1 MLRRLVEAVVAYP
14 VSVAVGVI
22 LLVLFGGLSLARIP
36 IQLVPTVDR
45 PEITVETVW
54 RGASPEEVEREIADR
69 QEEHLKA
76 TDGLV
81 EMSSES
87 LDGLA
92 RVILKFQVGTDV
104 DAARLRVSNRLNQV
118 PRYPPDVE
126 QPVILTV
133 NRGDQAV
140 AWYVLQP
147 RPGNPVDIA
156 TQRDFA
162 ENVIKPRLERVTGVA
177 ASNVFGGRRRQMRV
191 NLDPDAMASRGV
203 TLTDLREALAG
214 ENANTSGGDFD
225 EGKRRYL
232 VRTLG
237 EFRSPQ
243 EIQQVIVAHRN
254 GAPVYVRDVATVDLG
269 YENPEF
275 AVRQKGHPTIAIN
288 AQRQV
293 GSNVLEVMSGLRVA
307 VGELNRGILADHGL
321 ALEQVYD
328 ETTYVH
334 SSIALVRNN
343 LLVGGLLAAAV
354 LLVFLRSGSSTF
366 VIALAI
372 PISAIG
378 TFLVMALLGRT
389 LNVVSLAGMTFAVG
403 MLVDN
408 AIVVLENIFRHR
420 EMGRSRRTAVI
431 EGTAEVYG
439 AVLASTLTTM
449 AVFVPVLFVREEAGQ
464 LFRDIAVAISAGV
477 GLSLLVSVTVVP
489 CLSARILG
497 VAGHGGPVPD
507 GASPAVG
514 ARNLWGLASLASRAT
529 DRLAGFIAW
538 VTPRTRWRLGIA
550 AGLTGLSLG
559 LSALLMPDAEY
570 LPEGNRNLL
579 FGILLPPPGY
589 NLDELTDIGKRI
601 EAPLRPRWEAR
612 PGSSEARAVEGP
624 LLDNFFY
631 VARGRLVFM
640 GAIAADPERA
650 RELMPYVQG
659 PLRTIP
665 GMIAVVQQAS
675 LFERGLAQGRSVDIR
690 ITGPDLERLTGL
702 GGEIFGRALAALT
715 GAQLRPIP
723 SLDLANPQVQV
734 VLDRDRAA
742 ALGLTSRDLGFML
755 DSLVDG
761 AKVGEYWH
769 EGDRIDLMVRGTDS
783 FSRHTQ
789 DIGQLNIRTAA
800 GRVVPVESVAEVRL
814 TTGPEQIDRFER
826 ERSITIRAI
835 PARDMALETAMRL
848 IDTDVLGPLRQRGA
862 LGGTEHVRLAGTAD
876 DLSTTYLALRGIFLL
891 ALVITYLLM
900 ASLFES
906 FLYPFVIMF
915 SVPLSAFGG
924 FLGLWLVNRLVA
936 PQALDVITMLGFVI
950 LIGVV
955 VNNAIL
961 IVHQTLNYMTAD
973 QSAFP
978 DALRESVRS
987 RVRPIFMTTVTTLLG
1002 TLPLAVSTGAGSELY
1017 RGIGSVFLG
1026 GLLVS
1031 TVFTLVLVPVV
1042 FSLTLDAK
1050 AWLRG
1055 LFARIRPAAPAHAGG
1070 SEEH

>member
-1 MLRRLVEAVVAYP
+1 VLRRLVEAVVAYP

-54 RGASPEEVEREIADR
+54 RGASPEEVEREIVDR

-81 EMSSES
+81 EMTSES
-87 LDGLA
+87 LDGLG
-92 RVILKFQVGTDV
+92 RVILKFQVGTDL
-104 DAARLRVSNRLNQV
+104 DAARLRVANRLNQV

-140 AWYVLQP
+140 AWYVLRP
-147 RPGNPVDIA
+147 RPGNPVDITA
-156 TQRDFA
+156 QRDFA

-177 ASNVFGGRRRQMRV
+177 ASNVFGGRRRQMRLT
-191 NLDPDAMASRGV
+191 LDPDAMAARGV

-237 EFRSPQ
+237 EFRSPR
-243 EIQQVIVAHRN
+243 EIRQVIVAHRN

-293 GSNVLEVMSGLRVA
+293 GSNVLQVMAGLRVA
-307 VGELNRGILADHGL
+307 VGEMNRGILADHGL

-343 LLVGGLLAAAV
+343 LLVGGLLAGAV

-408 AIVVLENIFRHR
+408 AIVILENIYRHR
-420 EMGRSRRTAVI
+420 ELGRSRRMAAI

-449 AVFVPVLFVREEAGQ
+449 AVFVPVFFVREETGQ

-497 VAGHGGPVPD
+497 VAGAEGPGG
-507 GASPAVG
+507 AAAAAG
-514 ARNLWGLASLASRAT
+514 ARNLWGLVPLASRAT
-529 DRLAGFIAW
+529 DRLADFIAW
-538 VTPRTRWRLGIA
+538 VTPRTGWRLGIA

-601 EAPLRPRWEAR
+601 EEPLRPRWEAS
-612 PGSSEARAVEGP
+612 PGSPEARAVEGP
-624 LLDNFFY
+624 LLENFFY

-650 RELMPYVQG
+650 RELMPYVRA
-659 PLRTIP
+659 PLGTIP

-690 ITGPDLERLTGL
+690 ITGPDLERLTAL
-702 GGEIFGRALAALT
+702 GGEIFGRALAALP

-723 SLDLANPQVQV
+723 SLDLANPQIQV

-769 EGDRIDLMVRGTDS
+769 EGDRIDLMVRGADP
-783 FSRHTQ
+783 FARHTQ
-789 DIGQLNIRTAA
+789 DIGQMNIRTAA
-800 GRVVPVESVAEVRL
+800 GRVVPVESVAEVRV

-835 PARDMALETAMRL
+835 PPSEMPLETAMRR
-848 IDTDVLGPLRQRGA
+848 IDTDVLGPLRQRDAFGGA
-862 LGGTEHVRLAGTAD
+862 EHVRLAGTAD
-876 DLSTTYLALRGIFLL
+876 DLSTTYLALRGTFLL

-950 LIGVV
+950 LVGVV

-961 IVHQTLNYMTAD
+961 IVHQTLNYMTVD
-973 QSAFP
+973 QLAFP
-978 DALRESVRS
+978 EALRESVRS
-987 RVRPIFMTTVTTLLG
+987 RVRPIFMTTLTTFLG

-1050 AWLRG
+1050 TRLGG
-1055 LFARIRPAAPAHAGG
+1055 LLARIRPAAPAHAGG
-1070 SEEH
+1070 GEEA